1 MKRMIVSSTGTCGE
15 MAAAFSNRIKELSPE
30 EVVTD
35 TEIDVEDE
43 DELPSYQY
51 QIQDNRGLP
60 QTGLMDTYNFEEW
73 WEVEEF
79 LDNNPD
85 VYEDI
90 ENGYATVVQL

>member
-15 MAAAFSNRIKELSPE
+15 MAAAFSNRIKELSTE

-35 TEIDVEDE
+35 TEIDVEDDDVE
-43 DELPSYQY
+43 YRY

-60 QTGLMDTYNFEEW
+60 QTGCMDTYNFEEW

-90 ENGYATVVQL
+90 ENGYATVVEL